1 MALSTEN
8 KAYELLV
15 ALFEDAKETL
25 KNQEE
30 GDKETKKQRRAKRGE
45 RTKAGNKFQTL
56 SRNIAEWE
64 KWKTTRGAFTLEAQ
78 IEKWEELFGEDPN
91 WDGETELIPF
101 FRSKITELK
110 ENDLV
115 KAQDRIASL
124 DEELAD
130 IEDRLSDPAIS
141 ARREDAA
148 RVEVGGASAEKIID
162 WLVGDADDDPD
173 LVFRDELQALSE
185 GQTDFESAGTFVY
198 DNRLSAAKNRELKK
212 AFEQGEVLAAQEG
225 TERLLSYEGRLQ
237 LKEAIDNSLAPYSG
251 PQLSAGEELSE
262 SEIIRETPI
271 GGGSPETRGMQGPP
285 NQIADTPNAMQAGLD
300 EELALQRVQ
309 RENRGRDRGFDESLQ
324 EFGAPV
330 DEPEIL
336 NPVEGDTRVNPDT
349 GLSEKYLS
357 GQWVAGSEGED
368 GEWIPGGTTERE
380 ILQGIGETF
389 DVAAQFGY
397 RFFFFEPGTQ
407 NPREDML
414 ITDPDL
420 LTEGG
425 FSGPVNVLE
434 YIKKQNLT
442 DPNEIRAAFS
452 TTKWFAETNELMQ
465 QFDLEWSA
473 AASPG
478 SLNDEITL
486 RRRELIADQENYIR
500 DQLALLGLEDKVT
513 DDQITDLA
521 ILAKRTG
528 MDNQAVRQ
536 TMTDVNSEFINFTS
550 FAGEMDT
557 GLLGV
562 YKSGVENMAGQYMI
576 GLSDASIDEWVTG
589 MFESEDPDLQL
600 ALYREEMQQLAKER
614 FPTIGGLIDQ
624 GMTPKQYFAPYKDKA
639 ELLLERPVDFMGGD
653 ANWFDKIAN
662 GTPDNETGSRVM
674 TYTEANKYVRGLP
687 EWQTTKNAND
697 EAREI
702 ADNIGRMFGFVA

>member
-1 MALSTEN
+1 MALSTKN
-8 KAYELLV
+8 QAYELLV
-15 ALFEDAKETL
+15 RLFEEAKQDLADKAAGTPEARKARTDA
-25 KNQEE
+25 
-30 GDKETKKQRRAKRGE
+30 RRRHSRRSNE
-45 RTKAGNKFQTL
+45 FSSL
-56 SRNIAEWE
+56 SQKISEWE
-64 KWKTTRGAFTLEAQ
+64 EWKKTPGAFAADAQ
-78 IEKWEELFGEDPN
+78 VEKWEEIFGTGSG
-91 WDGETELIPF
+91 WDGEDAEDPDADAGSF
-101 FRSKITELK
+101 FRSKIADAKEKQVGLQKEVTRLRSELDAA
-110 ENDLV
+110 E
-115 KAQDRIASL
+115 
-124 DEELAD
+124 DEFSNPD
-130 IEDRLSDPAIS
+130 V
-141 ARREDAA
+141 ARRRQEA
-148 RVEVGGASAEKIID
+148 ELISVGEPSAEEMID
-162 WLVGDADDDPD
+162 WLVGEREDDAE
-173 LVFRDELQALSE
+173 LVFRDELRALSE
-185 GQTDFESAGTFVY
+185 GQTEFEY
-198 DNRLSAAKNRELKK
+198 PDNPLGSRVETPIPQKDRE
-212 AFEQGEVLAAQEG
+212 GV
-225 TERLLSYEGRLQ
+225 LSYEGRLQ
-237 LKEAIDNSLAPYSG
+237 LKEVIDDRLLPYSG
-251 PQLSAGEELSE
+251 PAPGELATEPLSAGEELSE
-262 SEIIRETPI
+262 SEMIRETPI
-271 GGGSPETRGMQGPP
+271 TTRDMEMQ
-285 NQIADTPNAMQAGLD
+285 
-300 EELALQRVQ
+300 EEFESQLARQRIQ
-309 RENRGRDRGFDESLQ
+309 RENRGRDRGFDQRLQ

-330 DEPEIL
+330 TSGANETT
-336 NPVEGDTRVNPDT
+336 VFTEGQVRVNPTT
-349 GLSEKYLS
+349 GLTEKYTG
-357 GQWVAGSEGED
+357 GQWVTGSEGAD

-397 RFFFFEPGTQ
+397 RFFLFEPGTQ
-407 NPREDML
+407 NPRQDML
-414 ITDPDL
+414 ITDTEL
-420 LTEGG
+420 LAEGG
-425 FSGPVNVLE
+425 YSEPVNVLQ
-434 YIKKQNLT
+434 YIKDQGLS

-452 TTKWFAETNELMQ
+452 TTKWFADTNETMQ

-486 RRRELIADQENYIR
+486 RRRELIAAEENYIR

-536 TMTDVNSEFINFTS
+536 TMTDVNSEFLNFTS

-576 GLSDASIDEWVTG
+576 GLSDASLDEWVTG
-589 MFESEDPDLQL
+589 MFESEDPELQL

-674 TYTEANKYVRGLP
+674 TYTEANKFIRGLP

>member
-1 MALSTEN
+1 MVLSTEN
-8 KAYELLV
+8 QAYELLV
-15 ALFEDAKETL
+15 RLFEEAKQDLADKAAGTPEARKARTDA
-25 KNQEE
+25 
-30 GDKETKKQRRAKRGE
+30 RRRHSRRSNE
-45 RTKAGNKFQTL
+45 FSSL
-56 SRNIAEWE
+56 SQKISEWE
-64 KWKTTRGAFTLEAQ
+64 EWKKTPGAFAADAQ
-78 IEKWEELFGEDPN
+78 VEKWEEIFGTSSG
-91 WDGETELIPF
+91 WDGEDAEDPDADAGSF
-101 FRSKITELK
+101 FRSKIADAKEKQVGLQKEVTRLRSELDAA
-110 ENDLV
+110 E
-115 KAQDRIASL
+115 
-124 DEELAD
+124 DEFSNPD
-130 IEDRLSDPAIS
+130 V
-141 ARREDAA
+141 ARRRQEA
-148 RVEVGGASAEKIID
+148 ELISVGEPSAEEMID
-162 WLVGDADDDPD
+162 WLVGEREDDAE
-173 LVFRDELQALSE
+173 LVFRDELRALSE
-185 GQTDFESAGTFVY
+185 GQTEFEY
-198 DNRLSAAKNRELKK
+198 PDNPLGSRVETPIPQKDRE
-212 AFEQGEVLAAQEG
+212 GV
-225 TERLLSYEGRLQ
+225 LSYEGRLQ
-237 LKEAIDNSLAPYSG
+237 LKEVIDDRLLPYSG
-251 PQLSAGEELSE
+251 PAPGELDTEPLSAGEELSE
-262 SEIIRETPI
+262 SEMIRETPI
-271 GGGSPETRGMQGPP
+271 TTRDMEMQ
-285 NQIADTPNAMQAGLD
+285 T
-300 EELALQRVQ
+300 EFESELARQRIQ
-309 RENRGRDRGFDESLQ
+309 RENRGRDRGFDQRLQ

-330 DEPEIL
+330 TSGADETT
-336 NPVEGDTRVNPDT
+336 VFTEGQVRVNPTT
-349 GLSEKYLS
+349 GLTEKYTG
-357 GQWVAGSEGED
+357 GQWVTGSEGAD
-368 GEWIPGGTTERE
+368 GEWVPGGTTERE

-397 RFFFFEPGTQ
+397 RFFLFEPGTQ
-407 NPREDML
+407 NPRQDML
-414 ITDPDL
+414 ITDTEL
-420 LTEGG
+420 LAEGG
-425 FSGPVNVLE
+425 YSKPVNVLQ
-434 YIKKQNLT
+434 YIKDQGLS

-452 TTKWFAETNELMQ
+452 TTKWFADTNETMQ

-473 AASPG
+473 AGSPG

-536 TMTDVNSEFINFTS
+536 TMTDVNSEFLNFTS

-576 GLSDASIDEWVTG
+576 GLSDASLDEWVTG
-589 MFESEDPDLQL
+589 MFESEDPELQL

-674 TYTEANKYVRGLP
+674 TYTEANKFIRGLP

>member
-8 KAYELLV
+8 QAYKLLV
-15 ALFEDAKETL
+15 RLFEEAKQDLADKAAGTPEARKARTDA
-25 KNQEE
+25 
-30 GDKETKKQRRAKRGE
+30 RRRHSRRSNE
-45 RTKAGNKFQTL
+45 FSSL
-56 SRNIAEWE
+56 SQKISEWE
-64 KWKTTRGAFTLEAQ
+64 EWKKTPGAFAADAQ
-78 IEKWEELFGEDPN
+78 VEKWEEIFGTSSG
-91 WDGETELIPF
+91 WDGEDAEDPDADAGSF
-101 FRSKITELK
+101 FRSKIADAKEKRVGLQKEVTRLRSELDAA
-110 ENDLV
+110 E
-115 KAQDRIASL
+115 
-124 DEELAD
+124 DEVSNPD
-130 IEDRLSDPAIS
+130 V
-141 ARREDAA
+141 ARRRQEA
-148 RVEVGGASAEKIID
+148 ELISVGEPSAEEMID
-162 WLVGDADDDPD
+162 WLVGEREDDAE
-173 LVFRDELQALSE
+173 LVFRDELRALSE
-185 GQTDFESAGTFVY
+185 GQTEFEY
-198 DNRLSAAKNRELKK
+198 PDNPLGSRVETPIPQKDRE
-212 AFEQGEVLAAQEG
+212 GV
-225 TERLLSYEGRLQ
+225 LSYEGRLQ
-237 LKEAIDNSLAPYSG
+237 LKEVIDDRLLPYSG
-251 PQLSAGEELSE
+251 PAPGELDTEPLSAGEELSE
-262 SEIIRETPI
+262 SEMIRETPI
-271 GGGSPETRGMQGPP
+271 TTRDMEMQ
-285 NQIADTPNAMQAGLD
+285 T
-300 EELALQRVQ
+300 EFESELARQRIQ
-309 RENRGRDRGFDESLQ
+309 RENRGRDRGFDQRLQ

-330 DEPEIL
+330 TSGADETT
-336 NPVEGDTRVNPDT
+336 VFTEGQVRVNPTT
-349 GLSEKYLS
+349 GLTEKYTG
-357 GQWVAGSEGED
+357 GQWVTGSEGAD
-368 GEWIPGGTTERE
+368 GEWVPGGTTERE

-397 RFFFFEPGTQ
+397 RFFLFEPGTQ
-407 NPREDML
+407 NPRQDML
-414 ITDPDL
+414 ITDTEL
-420 LTEGG
+420 LAEGG
-425 FSGPVNVLE
+425 YSEPVNVLQ
-434 YIKKQNLT
+434 YIKDQGLS

-452 TTKWFAETNELMQ
+452 TTKWFADTNETMQ

-473 AASPG
+473 AGSPT

-536 TMTDVNSEFINFTS
+536 TMTDVNSEFLNFTS

-576 GLSDASIDEWVTG
+576 GLSDASLDEWVTG
-589 MFESEDPDLQL
+589 MFESEDPELQL

-674 TYTEANKYVRGLP
+674 TYTEANKFIRGLP

>member
-1 MALSTEN
+1 MALSTKN
-8 KAYELLV
+8 QAYELLV
-15 ALFEDAKETL
+15 RLFEEAKQDLADKAAGTPEARKARTDA
-25 KNQEE
+25 
-30 GDKETKKQRRAKRGE
+30 RRRHSRRSNE
-45 RTKAGNKFQTL
+45 FSSL
-56 SRNIAEWE
+56 SQKISEWE
-64 KWKTTRGAFTLEAQ
+64 EWKKTPGAFAADAQ
-78 IEKWEELFGEDPN
+78 VEKWEEIFGTGSG
-91 WDGETELIPF
+91 WDGEDAEDPDADAGSF
-101 FRSKITELK
+101 FRSKIADAKEKQVGLQKEVTRLRSELDAA
-110 ENDLV
+110 E
-115 KAQDRIASL
+115 
-124 DEELAD
+124 DEFSNPD
-130 IEDRLSDPAIS
+130 V
-141 ARREDAA
+141 ARRRQEA
-148 RVEVGGASAEKIID
+148 ELISVGEPSAEEMID
-162 WLVGDADDDPD
+162 WLVGEREDDAE
-173 LVFRDELQALSE
+173 LVFRDELRALSE
-185 GQTDFESAGTFVY
+185 GQTEFEY
-198 DNRLSAAKNRELKK
+198 PDNPLGSRVETPIPQKDRE
-212 AFEQGEVLAAQEG
+212 GV
-225 TERLLSYEGRLQ
+225 LSYEGRLQ
-237 LKEAIDNSLAPYSG
+237 LKEVIDDRLLPYSG
-251 PQLSAGEELSE
+251 PAPGELATEPLSAGEELSE
-262 SEIIRETPI
+262 SEMIRETPI
-271 GGGSPETRGMQGPP
+271 TTRDMEMQ
-285 NQIADTPNAMQAGLD
+285 
-300 EELALQRVQ
+300 EEFESQLARQRIQ
-309 RENRGRDRGFDESLQ
+309 RENRGRDRGFDQRLQ
-324 EFGAPV
+324 EFGPPV
-330 DEPEIL
+330 TSDADKTG
-336 NPVEGDTRVNPDT
+336 VFAEGDTRVNPNT
-349 GLSEKYLS
+349 GLTEKYIG
-357 GQWVAGSEGED
+357 GQWVAGSEGAD

-407 NPREDML
+407 NPRKDML

-420 LTEGG
+420 LAEGG
-425 FSGPVNVLE
+425 YGDTPVNVLQ
-434 YIKKQNLT
+434 YIKDQNLT

-452 TTKWFAETNELMQ
+452 TTQWFANTNETMQ

-473 AASPG
+473 AGSPT

-536 TMTDVNSEFINFTS
+536 TMTDVNSEFLNFTS

-576 GLSDASIDEWVTG
+576 GLSDASLDEWVTG
-589 MFESEDPDLQL
+589 MFESEDPELQL
-600 ALYREEMQQLAKER
+600 ALYSEEMQQLAKER

-674 TYTEANKYVRGLP
+674 TYTEANKFIRGLP

>member
-1 MALSTEN
+1 MALSTKN
-8 KAYELLV
+8 QAYELLV
-15 ALFEDAKETL
+15 RLFEEAKQDLADKAAGTPEARKARTDA
-25 KNQEE
+25 
-30 GDKETKKQRRAKRGE
+30 RRRHSRRSNE
-45 RTKAGNKFQTL
+45 FSSL
-56 SRNIAEWE
+56 SQKISEWE
-64 KWKTTRGAFTLEAQ
+64 EWKKTPGAFAADAQ
-78 IEKWEELFGEDPN
+78 VKKWEEIFGTGSG
-91 WDGETELIPF
+91 WDGEDAEDPDADAGSF
-101 FRSKITELK
+101 FRSKIADAKEKQVGLQKEVTRLRSELDAA
-110 ENDLV
+110 E
-115 KAQDRIASL
+115 
-124 DEELAD
+124 DEFSNPD
-130 IEDRLSDPAIS
+130 V
-141 ARREDAA
+141 ARRRQEA
-148 RVEVGGASAEKIID
+148 ELISVGEPSAEEMID
-162 WLVGDADDDPD
+162 WLVGEREDDAE
-173 LVFRDELQALSE
+173 LVFRDELRALSE
-185 GQTDFESAGTFVY
+185 GQTEFEYPANPLGSRVETPIPQK
-198 DNRLSAAKNRELKK
+198 DRE
-212 AFEQGEVLAAQEG
+212 GV
-225 TERLLSYEGRLQ
+225 LSYEGRRQ
-237 LKEAIDNSLAPYSG
+237 LKEVIDDRLLPYSG
-251 PQLSAGEELSE
+251 PAPGELDTEPLSAGEELSE
-262 SEIIRETPI
+262 SEMIRETPI
-271 GGGSPETRGMQGPP
+271 TTRDMEMQ
-285 NQIADTPNAMQAGLD
+285 
-300 EELALQRVQ
+300 EEFESQLARQRIQ
-309 RENRGRDRGFDESLQ
+309 RENRGRDRGFDQRLQ

-330 DEPEIL
+330 TSGANETT
-336 NPVEGDTRVNPDT
+336 VFTEGQVRVNPTT
-349 GLSEKYLS
+349 GLTEKYTG
-357 GQWVAGSEGED
+357 GQWVTGSEGAD

-414 ITDPDL
+414 ITDPEL
-420 LTEGG
+420 LAEGG
-425 FSGPVNVLE
+425 YSEPVNVLQ
-434 YIKKQNLT
+434 YIKDRNLS

-452 TTKWFAETNELMQ
+452 TTKWFADTNETMQ

-486 RRRELIADQENYIR
+486 RRRELIAAEENYIR

-536 TMTDVNSEFINFTS
+536 TMTDVNSEFLNFTS

-576 GLSDASIDEWVTG
+576 GLSDASLDEWVTG
-589 MFESEDPDLQL
+589 MFESEDPELQL

-674 TYTEANKYVRGLP
+674 TYTEANKFIRGLP

>member
-1 MALSTEN
+1 MALSTKN
-8 KAYELLV
+8 QAYELLV
-15 ALFEDAKETL
+15 RLFEEAKQDLADKAAGTPEARKARTDA
-25 KNQEE
+25 
-30 GDKETKKQRRAKRGE
+30 RRRHSRRSNE
-45 RTKAGNKFQTL
+45 FSSL
-56 SRNIAEWE
+56 SQKISEWE
-64 KWKTTRGAFTLEAQ
+64 EWKKTPGAFAADAQ
-78 IEKWEELFGEDPN
+78 VKKWEEIFGTGSG
-91 WDGETELIPF
+91 WDGEDAEDPDADAGSF
-101 FRSKITELK
+101 FRSKIADAKEKQVGLQKEVTRLRSELDAA
-110 ENDLV
+110 E
-115 KAQDRIASL
+115 
-124 DEELAD
+124 DEFSNPD
-130 IEDRLSDPAIS
+130 V
-141 ARREDAA
+141 ARRRQEA
-148 RVEVGGASAEKIID
+148 ELISVGEPSAEEMID
-162 WLVGDADDDPD
+162 WLVGEREDDAE
-173 LVFRDELQALSE
+173 LVFRDELRALSE
-185 GQTDFESAGTFVY
+185 GQTEFEFADVKL
-198 DNRLSAAKNRELKK
+198 DNRGVVQRP
-212 AFEQGEVLAAQEG
+212 QEG
-225 TERLLSYEGRLQ
+225 REGVLSYEGRRQ
-237 LKEAIDNSLAPYSG
+237 LKEVIDDRLLPYSG
-251 PQLSAGEELSE
+251 PAPGELDTEPLSAGEELSE
-262 SEIIRETPI
+262 SEMIRETPI
-271 GGGSPETRGMQGPP
+271 TTRDMEMQ
-285 NQIADTPNAMQAGLD
+285 
-300 EELALQRVQ
+300 EEFESQLARQRIQ
-309 RENRGRDRGFDESLQ
+309 RENRGRDRGFDQRLQ

-330 DEPEIL
+330 TSGADETT
-336 NPVEGDTRVNPDT
+336 VFTEGQVRVNPTT
-349 GLSEKYLS
+349 GLTEKYTG
-357 GQWVAGSEGED
+357 GQWVTGSEGAD
-368 GEWIPGGTTERE
+368 GEWIPGGTAERE

-414 ITDPDL
+414 ITDPEL
-420 LTEGG
+420 LAEGG
-425 FSGPVNVLE
+425 YSEPVNVLQ
-434 YIKKQNLT
+434 YIKDRNLS

-452 TTKWFAETNELMQ
+452 TTKWFADTNETMQ

-536 TMTDVNSEFINFTS
+536 TMTDVNSEFLNFTS

-576 GLSDASIDEWVTG
+576 GLSDASLDEWVTG
-589 MFESEDPDLQL
+589 MFESEDPELQL

-674 TYTEANKYVRGLP
+674 TYTEANKFIRGLP

>member
-1 MALSTEN
+1 MALSTKN
-8 KAYELLV
+8 QAYELLV
-15 ALFEDAKETL
+15 RLFEEAKQDLADKAAGTPEARKARTDA
-25 KNQEE
+25 
-30 GDKETKKQRRAKRGE
+30 RRRHSRKSNE
-45 RTKAGNKFQTL
+45 FNSL
-56 SRNIAEWE
+56 SRKTKEWEEWKKTPGAFAADAQVE
-64 KWKTTRGAFTLEAQ
+64 KWKE
-78 IEKWEELFGEDPN
+78 IFGTDSG
-91 WDGETELIPF
+91 WDGEDAEDPDADAGSF
-101 FRSKITELK
+101 FRSKIADAREKQVGLQEEVARLRDELDAA
-110 ENDLV
+110 E
-115 KAQDRIASL
+115 
-124 DEELAD
+124 DEVFNPD
-130 IEDRLSDPAIS
+130 V
-141 ARREDAA
+141 ARRRQEA
-148 RVEVGGASAEKIID
+148 ELISVGEPSAEEMID
-162 WLVGDADDDPD
+162 WLVGEREDDAE
-173 LVFRDELQALSE
+173 LVFRDELRALSE
-185 GQTDFESAGTFVY
+185 GQTEFEFADVPL
-198 DNRLSAAKNRELKK
+198 DNRGIVQRP
-212 AFEQGEVLAAQEG
+212 QEG
-225 TERLLSYEGRLQ
+225 REGVLSYEGRRQ
-237 LKEAIDNSLAPYSG
+237 LKEVIDDQLLPYSG
-251 PQLSAGEELSE
+251 PAPGELATEPLSAGEELSE
-262 SEIIRETPI
+262 SEMIRETPI
-271 GGGSPETRGMQGPP
+271 TTRDMEMQ
-285 NQIADTPNAMQAGLD
+285 
-300 EELALQRVQ
+300 EEFESQLARQRIQ
-309 RENRGRDRGFDESLQ
+309 RENRGRDRGFDQRLQ
-324 EFGAPV
+324 EFGPPV
-330 DEPEIL
+330 TSDADKTG
-336 NPVEGDTRVNPDT
+336 VFAEGDTRVNPNT
-349 GLSEKYLS
+349 GLTEKYIG
-357 GQWVAGSEGED
+357 GQWVTGSEGAD
-368 GEWIPGGTTERE
+368 GQWVPGGTTERE

-407 NPREDML
+407 NPRKDML

-420 LTEGG
+420 LAEGG
-425 FSGPVNVLE
+425 YGDTPVNVLQ
-434 YIKKQNLT
+434 YIKDQNLT

-452 TTKWFAETNELMQ
+452 TTQWFADTNETMQ

-473 AASPG
+473 AGSPT

-536 TMTDVNSEFINFTS
+536 TMTDVNSEFLNFTS

-576 GLSDASIDEWVTG
+576 GLSDASLDEWVTG
-589 MFESEDPDLQL
+589 MFESEDPELQL

-674 TYTEANKYVRGLP
+674 TYTEANKFIRGLP

>member
-8 KAYELLV
+8 QAYELLV
-15 ALFEDAKETL
+15 RLFEEAKQDLADKAAGTPEARKARTDA
-25 KNQEE
+25 
-30 GDKETKKQRRAKRGE
+30 RRRHSRRSNE
-45 RTKAGNKFQTL
+45 FSSL
-56 SRNIAEWE
+56 SQKISEWE
-64 KWKTTRGAFTLEAQ
+64 EWKKTPGAFAADAQ
-78 IEKWEELFGEDPN
+78 VEKWEEIFGTGSG
-91 WDGETELIPF
+91 WDGEDAEDPDADAGSF
-101 FRSKITELK
+101 FRSKIADAKEKQVGLQKEVTRLRSELDAA
-110 ENDLV
+110 E
-115 KAQDRIASL
+115 
-124 DEELAD
+124 DEFSNPD
-130 IEDRLSDPAIS
+130 V
-141 ARREDAA
+141 ARRRQEA
-148 RVEVGGASAEKIID
+148 ELISVGEPSAEEMID
-162 WLVGDADDDPD
+162 WLVGEREDDAE
-173 LVFRDELQALSE
+173 LVFRDELRALSE
-185 GQTDFESAGTFVY
+185 GQTEFEY
-198 DNRLSAAKNRELKK
+198 PDNPLGSRVETPIPQRDRE
-212 AFEQGEVLAAQEG
+212 GV
-225 TERLLSYEGRLQ
+225 LSYEGRLQ
-237 LKEAIDNSLAPYSG
+237 LKEVIDDRLLPYSG
-251 PQLSAGEELSE
+251 PAPGELTTEPLSAGEELSE
-262 SEIIRETPI
+262 SEMIRETPI
-271 GGGSPETRGMQGPP
+271 TTRDMEMQ
-285 NQIADTPNAMQAGLD
+285 
-300 EELALQRVQ
+300 EEFESQLARQRIQ
-309 RENRGRDRGFDESLQ
+309 RENRGRDRGFDQRLQ
-324 EFGAPV
+324 EFGPPV
-330 DEPEIL
+330 TSGADKTG
-336 NPVEGDTRVNPDT
+336 VFAEGDTRVNPNT
-349 GLSEKYLS
+349 GLTEKYIG
-357 GQWVAGSEGED
+357 GQWVAGSEGAD
-368 GEWIPGGTTERE
+368 GQWVPGGTAERE

-407 NPREDML
+407 NPRQDML

-420 LTEGG
+420 LAEGG
-425 FSGPVNVLE
+425 YGDTPVNVLQ
-434 YIKKQNLT
+434 YIKDQNLT

-452 TTKWFAETNELMQ
+452 TTQWFADTNETMQ

-473 AASPG
+473 AGSPT

-513 DDQITDLA
+513 DDQIADLA

-536 TMTDVNSEFINFTS
+536 TMTDVNSEFLNFTS

-576 GLSDASIDEWVTG
+576 GLSDASLDEWVTG
-589 MFESEDPDLQL
+589 MFESEDPELQL

-674 TYTEANKYVRGLP
+674 TYTEANKFIRGLP

>member
-1 MALSTEN
+1 MALSTKN
-8 KAYELLV
+8 QAYELLV
-15 ALFEDAKETL
+15 RLFEEAKQDLADKAAGTPEARKARTDA
-25 KNQEE
+25 
-30 GDKETKKQRRAKRGE
+30 RRRHSRRSNE
-45 RTKAGNKFQTL
+45 FSSL
-56 SRNIAEWE
+56 SQKISEWE
-64 KWKTTRGAFTLEAQ
+64 EWKKTPGAFAADAQ
-78 IEKWEELFGEDPN
+78 VKKWEEIFGTGSG
-91 WDGETELIPF
+91 WDGEDAEDPDADAGSF
-101 FRSKITELK
+101 FRSKIADAKEKQVGLQKEVTRLRSELDAA
-110 ENDLV
+110 E
-115 KAQDRIASL
+115 
-124 DEELAD
+124 DEFSNPD
-130 IEDRLSDPAIS
+130 V
-141 ARREDAA
+141 ARRRQEA
-148 RVEVGGASAEKIID
+148 ELISVGEPSAEEMID
-162 WLVGDADDDPD
+162 WLVGEREDDAE
-173 LVFRDELQALSE
+173 LVFRDELRALSE
-185 GQTDFESAGTFVY
+185 GQTEFEYPANPLGSRVETPIPQK
-198 DNRLSAAKNRELKK
+198 DRE
-212 AFEQGEVLAAQEG
+212 GV
-225 TERLLSYEGRLQ
+225 LSYEGRRQ
-237 LKEAIDNSLAPYSG
+237 LKEVIDDRLLPYSG
-251 PQLSAGEELSE
+251 PAPGELDTEPLSAGEELSE
-262 SEIIRETPI
+262 SEMIRETPI
-271 GGGSPETRGMQGPP
+271 TTRDMEMQ
-285 NQIADTPNAMQAGLD
+285 
-300 EELALQRVQ
+300 EEFESQLARQRIQ
-309 RENRGRDRGFDESLQ
+309 RENRGRDRGFDQRLQ

-330 DEPEIL
+330 TSGADETT
-336 NPVEGDTRVNPDT
+336 VFTEGQVRVNPTT
-349 GLSEKYLS
+349 GLTEKYTG
-357 GQWVAGSEGED
+357 GQWVTGSEGAD
-368 GEWIPGGTTERE
+368 GEWIPGGTAERE

-414 ITDPDL
+414 ITDPEL
-420 LTEGG
+420 LAEGG
-425 FSGPVNVLE
+425 YSEPVNVLQ
-434 YIKKQNLT
+434 YIKDRNLS

-452 TTKWFAETNELMQ
+452 TTKWFADTNETMQ

-486 RRRELIADQENYIR
+486 RRRELIAAEENYIR

-536 TMTDVNSEFINFTS
+536 TMTDVNSEFLNFTS

-576 GLSDASIDEWVTG
+576 GLSDASLDEWVTG
-589 MFESEDPDLQL
+589 MFESEDPELQL

-674 TYTEANKYVRGLP
+674 TYTEANKFIRGLP

>member
-1 MALSTEN
+1 
-8 KAYELLV
+8 
-15 ALFEDAKETL
+15 
-25 KNQEE
+25 
-30 GDKETKKQRRAKRGE
+30 
-45 RTKAGNKFQTL
+45 
-56 SRNIAEWE
+56 
-64 KWKTTRGAFTLEAQ
+64 
-78 IEKWEELFGEDPN
+78 
-91 WDGETELIPF
+91 
-101 FRSKITELK
+101 
-110 ENDLV
+110 
-115 KAQDRIASL
+115 
-124 DEELAD
+124 
-130 IEDRLSDPAIS
+130 
-141 ARREDAA
+141 
-148 RVEVGGASAEKIID
+148 
-162 WLVGDADDDPD
+162 
-173 LVFRDELQALSE
+173 
-185 GQTDFESAGTFVY
+185 
-198 DNRLSAAKNRELKK
+198 
-212 AFEQGEVLAAQEG
+212 
-225 TERLLSYEGRLQ
+225 
-237 LKEAIDNSLAPYSG
+237 
-251 PQLSAGEELSE
+251 
-262 SEIIRETPI
+262 
-271 GGGSPETRGMQGPP
+271 
-285 NQIADTPNAMQAGLD
+285 
-300 EELALQRVQ
+300 
-309 RENRGRDRGFDESLQ
+309 
-324 EFGAPV
+324 
-330 DEPEIL
+330 
-336 NPVEGDTRVNPDT
+336 
-349 GLSEKYLS
+349 
-357 GQWVAGSEGED
+357 
-368 GEWIPGGTTERE
+368 
-380 ILQGIGETF
+380 
-389 DVAAQFGY
+389 
-397 RFFFFEPGTQ
+397 
-407 NPREDML
+407 ML

-420 LTEGG
+420 LAEGG
-425 FSGPVNVLE
+425 YGDTPVNVLQ
-434 YIKKQNLT
+434 YIKDQNLT

-452 TTKWFAETNELMQ
+452 TTQWFANTNETMQ

-473 AASPG
+473 AGSPG

-536 TMTDVNSEFINFTS
+536 PTTDVNSEFLNFTS

-576 GLSDASIDEWVTG
+576 GLSDASLDEWVTG
-589 MFESEDPDLQL
+589 MFESEDPELQL

-674 TYTEANKYVRGLP
+674 TYTEANKFIRGLP

>member
-1 MALSTEN
+1 MSTEAEN
-8 KAYELLV
+8 RLRKAFDDAVESLVNELGKESGKGKDQREKARKAITKNEGIISAAEKRIPFLEN
-15 ALFEDAKETL
+15 ALEEW
-25 KNQEE
+25 QEFLDE
-30 GDKETKKQRRAKRGE
+30 PGTPTPREYHLAWRNIFGESSGFVKGTKSQQWWDE
-45 RTKAGNKFQTL
+45 NSKAG
-56 SRNIAEWE
+56 
-64 KWKTTRGAFTLEAQ
+64 GEA
-78 IEKWEELFGEDPN
+78 
-91 WDGETELIPF
+91 
-101 FRSKITELK
+101 
-110 ENDLV
+110 DLV
-115 KAQDRIASL
+115 KAGNHFRAKVAEMEEQISDVQPGKISKAETQIVNAESAIASIEETSNRERGPAREARQAAIDLGENPSETDIINWMLDRGFDTEL
-124 DEELAD
+124 DEIVE
-130 IEDRLSDPAIS
+130 IERFGAEGLN
-141 ARREDAA
+141 AR
-148 RVEVGGASAEKIID
+148 
-162 WLVGDADDDPD
+162 
-173 LVFRDELQALSE
+173 
-185 GQTDFESAGTFVY
+185 TESF
-198 DNRLSAAKNRELKK
+198 
-212 AFEQGEVLAAQEG
+212 
-225 TERLLSYEGRLQ
+225 EGRLGLAETIADVKKQ
-237 LKEAIDNSLAPYSG
+237 RDVVEPGELGGRDTIRPEADV
-251 PQLSAGEELSE
+251 LSDSE
-262 SEIIRETPI
+262 RVREGLDSVET
-271 GGGSPETRGMQGPP
+271 GDPETSNPF
-285 NQIADTPNAMQAGLD
+285 QAGLD

-324 EFGAPV
+324 EFGPPV
-330 DEPEIL
+330 DETETL
-336 NPVEGDTRVNPDT
+336 NPVEGDTRVNPNT
-349 GLSEKYLS
+349 GLTEKYI
-357 GQWVAGSEGED
+357 GGEWVAGSEGED

-414 ITDPDL
+414 ITDPKL
-420 LTEGG
+420 LAEGKYTE
-425 FSGPVNVLE
+425 PVNVLQ
-434 YIKKQNLT
+434 YIKDRNLS

-452 TTKWFAETNELMQ
+452 TTKWFADTNETMQ

-513 DDQITDLA
+513 EDQITDLA

-536 TMTDVNSEFINFTS
+536 TMTDVNSEFLNFTS

-589 MFESEDPDLQL
+589 MFESEDPELQL

>member
-1 MALSTEN
+1 MALSTKN
-8 KAYELLV
+8 QAYELLV
-15 ALFEDAKETL
+15 RLFEEAKQDLADKAAGTPEARKARTDA
-25 KNQEE
+25 
-30 GDKETKKQRRAKRGE
+30 RRRHSRRSNE
-45 RTKAGNKFQTL
+45 FSSL
-56 SRNIAEWE
+56 SQKISEWE
-64 KWKTTRGAFTLEAQ
+64 EWKKTPGAFAADAQ
-78 IEKWEELFGEDPN
+78 VEKWEEIFGTGSG
-91 WDGETELIPF
+91 WDGEDAEDPDADAGSF
-101 FRSKITELK
+101 FRSKIADAKEKQVGLQKEVTRLRSELDAA
-110 ENDLV
+110 E
-115 KAQDRIASL
+115 
-124 DEELAD
+124 DEFSNPD
-130 IEDRLSDPAIS
+130 V
-141 ARREDAA
+141 ARRRQEA
-148 RVEVGGASAEKIID
+148 ELISVGEPSAEEMID
-162 WLVGDADDDPD
+162 WLVGEREDDAE
-173 LVFRDELQALSE
+173 LVFRDELRALSE
-185 GQTDFESAGTFVY
+185 GQTEFEY
-198 DNRLSAAKNRELKK
+198 PDNPLGSRVETPIPQKDRE
-212 AFEQGEVLAAQEG
+212 GV
-225 TERLLSYEGRLQ
+225 LSYEGRRQ
-237 LKEAIDNSLAPYSG
+237 LKEVIDDRLLPYSG
-251 PQLSAGEELSE
+251 PAPGELDTEPLSAGEELSE
-262 SEIIRETPI
+262 SEMIRETPI
-271 GGGSPETRGMQGPP
+271 TTRDMEMQ
-285 NQIADTPNAMQAGLD
+285 
-300 EELALQRVQ
+300 EEFESQLARQRIQ
-309 RENRGRDRGFDESLQ
+309 RENRGRDRGFDQRLQ

-330 DEPEIL
+330 TSGADETT
-336 NPVEGDTRVNPDT
+336 VFTEGQVRVNPTT
-349 GLSEKYLS
+349 GLTEKYTG
-357 GQWVAGSEGED
+357 GQWVTGSEGAD
-368 GEWIPGGTTERE
+368 GEWIPGGTAERE

-414 ITDPDL
+414 ITDPEL
-420 LTEGG
+420 LAEGG
-425 FSGPVNVLE
+425 YSEPVNVLQ
-434 YIKKQNLT
+434 YIKDRNLS

-452 TTKWFAETNELMQ
+452 TTKWFADTNETMQ

-486 RRRELIADQENYIR
+486 RRRELIAAEENYIR

-536 TMTDVNSEFINFTS
+536 TMTDVNSEFLNFTS

-576 GLSDASIDEWVTG
+576 GLSDASLDEWVTG
-589 MFESEDPDLQL
+589 MFESEDPELQL

-674 TYTEANKYVRGLP
+674 TYTEANKFIRGLP

>member
-1 MALSTEN
+1 MVLSTEN
-8 KAYELLV
+8 QAYELLV
-15 ALFEDAKETL
+15 KLFEKAKQDLADRAAGTPEARKARTDA
-25 KNQEE
+25 
-30 GDKETKKQRRAKRGE
+30 RRRHSRKSNE
-45 RTKAGNKFQTL
+45 FNSL
-56 SRNIAEWE
+56 SRKTKEWEEWKKTPGAFAADAQVE
-64 KWKTTRGAFTLEAQ
+64 KWKE
-78 IEKWEELFGEDPN
+78 IFGTDSG
-91 WDGETELIPF
+91 WDGEDAEDPDADAGSF
-101 FRSKITELK
+101 FRSKIADAREKQVGLQEEVARLRDELDAA
-110 ENDLV
+110 E
-115 KAQDRIASL
+115 
-124 DEELAD
+124 DEFSNPD
-130 IEDRLSDPAIS
+130 V
-141 ARREDAA
+141 ARRRQEA
-148 RVEVGGASAEKIID
+148 ELISVGEPSAEEMID
-162 WLVGDADDDPD
+162 WLVGEREDDAE
-173 LVFRDELQALSE
+173 LVFRDELRALSE
-185 GQTDFESAGTFVY
+185 GQTEFEFADVKL
-198 DNRLSAAKNRELKK
+198 DNRGIVQRP
-212 AFEQGEVLAAQEG
+212 QEG
-225 TERLLSYEGRLQ
+225 REGVLSYEGRRQ
-237 LKEAIDNSLAPYSG
+237 LKEVIDDRLLPYSG
-251 PQLSAGEELSE
+251 PASGELDTEPLSAGEELSE
-262 SEIIRETPI
+262 SEMIREAPI
-271 GGGSPETRGMQGPP
+271 PTRSG
-285 NQIADTPNAMQAGLD
+285 DMQA
-300 EELALQRVQ
+300 EFESELARQRVQ

-330 DEPEIL
+330 DETG
-336 NPVEGDTRVNPDT
+336 VFTEGDTRVNPNT
-349 GLSEKYLS
+349 GLTEKYI
-357 GQWVAGSEGED
+357 GGEWVAGSEGED

-397 RFFFFEPGTQ
+397 RFFFFEPGTR
-407 NPREDML
+407 NPRQDML
-414 ITDPDL
+414 ITDPKL
-420 LTEGG
+420 LAEGG
-425 FSGPVNVLE
+425 YGDTPVNVLQ
-434 YIKKQNLT
+434 YIKDQNLT

-452 TTKWFAETNELMQ
+452 TTKWFADTNETMQ

-473 AASPG
+473 AGSPT

-513 DDQITDLA
+513 DKQITDLA

-536 TMTDVNSEFINFTS
+536 TMTDVNSEFLNFTS

-576 GLSDASIDEWVTG
+576 GLSDASLDEWVTG
-589 MFESEDPDLQL
+589 MFESEDPELQL

-674 TYTEANKYVRGLP
+674 TYTEANKFIRGLP

>member
-8 KAYELLV
+8 QAYELLV
-15 ALFEDAKETL
+15 RLFEEAKQDLADKAAGTPEARKARTDA
-25 KNQEE
+25 
-30 GDKETKKQRRAKRGE
+30 RRRHSRRSNE
-45 RTKAGNKFQTL
+45 FSSL
-56 SRNIAEWE
+56 SQKISEWE
-64 KWKTTRGAFTLEAQ
+64 EWKKTPGAFAADAQ
-78 IEKWEELFGEDPN
+78 VEKWEEIFGTGSG
-91 WDGETELIPF
+91 WDGEDAEDPDADAGSF
-101 FRSKITELK
+101 FRSKIADAKEKQVGLQKEVTRLRSELDAA
-110 ENDLV
+110 E
-115 KAQDRIASL
+115 
-124 DEELAD
+124 DEFSNPD
-130 IEDRLSDPAIS
+130 V
-141 ARREDAA
+141 ARRRQEA
-148 RVEVGGASAEKIID
+148 ELISVGEPSAEEMID
-162 WLVGDADDDPD
+162 WLVGEREDDAE
-173 LVFRDELQALSE
+173 LVFRDELRALSE
-185 GQTDFESAGTFVY
+185 GQTEFEY
-198 DNRLSAAKNRELKK
+198 PDNPLGSRVETPIPQKDRE
-212 AFEQGEVLAAQEG
+212 GV
-225 TERLLSYEGRLQ
+225 LSYEGRLQ
-237 LKEAIDNSLAPYSG
+237 LKEVIDDRLLPYSG
-251 PQLSAGEELSE
+251 PAPRELATEPLSAGEELSE
-262 SEIIRETPI
+262 SEMIRETPI
-271 GGGSPETRGMQGPP
+271 TTRDMEMQ
-285 NQIADTPNAMQAGLD
+285 
-300 EELALQRVQ
+300 EEFESQLARQRIQ
-309 RENRGRDRGFDESLQ
+309 RENRGRDRGFDQRLQ

-330 DEPEIL
+330 TSGADETT
-336 NPVEGDTRVNPDT
+336 VFTEGQVRVNPTT
-349 GLSEKYLS
+349 GLTEKYTG
-357 GQWVAGSEGED
+357 GQWVTGSEGAD

-397 RFFFFEPGTQ
+397 RFFLFEPGTQ
-407 NPREDML
+407 NPRQDML
-414 ITDPDL
+414 ITDTEL
-420 LTEGG
+420 LAEGG
-425 FSGPVNVLE
+425 YSEPVNVLQ
-434 YIKKQNLT
+434 YIKDQGLS

-452 TTKWFAETNELMQ
+452 TTKWFADTNETMQ

-473 AASPG
+473 AGSPT

-536 TMTDVNSEFINFTS
+536 TMTDVNSEFLNFTS

-576 GLSDASIDEWVTG
+576 GLSDASLDEWVTG
-589 MFESEDPDLQL
+589 MFESEDPELQL

-674 TYTEANKYVRGLP
+674 TYTEANKFIRGLP

>member
-1 MALSTEN
+1 MALSTKN
-8 KAYELLV
+8 QAYELLV
-15 ALFEDAKETL
+15 RLFEEAKQDLADKAAGTPEARKARTDA
-25 KNQEE
+25 
-30 GDKETKKQRRAKRGE
+30 RRRHSRRSNE
-45 RTKAGNKFQTL
+45 FSSL
-56 SRNIAEWE
+56 SQKISEWE
-64 KWKTTRGAFTLEAQ
+64 EWKKTPGAFAADAQ
-78 IEKWEELFGEDPN
+78 VKKWEEIFGTGSG
-91 WDGETELIPF
+91 WDGEDAEDPDADAGSF
-101 FRSKITELK
+101 FRSKIADAKEKQVGLQKEVTRLRSELDAA
-110 ENDLV
+110 E
-115 KAQDRIASL
+115 
-124 DEELAD
+124 DEFSNPD
-130 IEDRLSDPAIS
+130 V
-141 ARREDAA
+141 ARRRQEA
-148 RVEVGGASAEKIID
+148 ELISVGEPSAEEMID
-162 WLVGDADDDPD
+162 WLVGEREDDAE
-173 LVFRDELQALSE
+173 LVFRDELRALSE
-185 GQTDFESAGTFVY
+185 GQTEFEYPANPLGSRVETPIPQK
-198 DNRLSAAKNRELKK
+198 DRE
-212 AFEQGEVLAAQEG
+212 GV
-225 TERLLSYEGRLQ
+225 LSYEGRRQ
-237 LKEAIDNSLAPYSG
+237 LKEVIDDRLLPYSG
-251 PQLSAGEELSE
+251 PAPGELDTEPLSAGEELSE
-262 SEIIRETPI
+262 SEMIRETPI
-271 GGGSPETRGMQGPP
+271 TTRDMEMQ
-285 NQIADTPNAMQAGLD
+285 
-300 EELALQRVQ
+300 EEFESQLARQRIQ
-309 RENRGRDRGFDESLQ
+309 RENRGRDRGFDQRLQ

-330 DEPEIL
+330 TSGANETT
-336 NPVEGDTRVNPDT
+336 VFTEGQVRVNPTT
-349 GLSEKYLS
+349 GLTEKYTG
-357 GQWVAGSEGED
+357 GQWVTGSEGAD
-368 GEWIPGGTTERE
+368 GEWIPGGTAERE

-414 ITDPDL
+414 ITDPEL
-420 LTEGG
+420 LAEGG
-425 FSGPVNVLE
+425 YSEPVNVLQ
-434 YIKKQNLT
+434 YIKDRNLS

-452 TTKWFAETNELMQ
+452 TTKWFADTNETMQ

-486 RRRELIADQENYIR
+486 RRRELIAAEENYIR

-536 TMTDVNSEFINFTS
+536 TMTDVNSEFLNFTS

-576 GLSDASIDEWVTG
+576 GLSDASLDEWVTG
-589 MFESEDPDLQL
+589 MFESEDPELQL

-674 TYTEANKYVRGLP
+674 TYTEANKFIRGLP

>member
-1 MALSTEN
+1 MALSTKN
-8 KAYELLV
+8 QAYELLV
-15 ALFEDAKETL
+15 RLFEEAKQDLADKAAGTPEARKARTDA
-25 KNQEE
+25 
-30 GDKETKKQRRAKRGE
+30 RRRHSRRSNE
-45 RTKAGNKFQTL
+45 FSSL
-56 SRNIAEWE
+56 SQKISEWE
-64 KWKTTRGAFTLEAQ
+64 EWKKTPGAFAADAQ
-78 IEKWEELFGEDPN
+78 VKKWEEIFGTGSG
-91 WDGETELIPF
+91 WDGEDAEDPDADAGSF
-101 FRSKITELK
+101 FRSKIADAKEKQVGLQKEVTRLRSELDAA
-110 ENDLV
+110 E
-115 KAQDRIASL
+115 
-124 DEELAD
+124 DEFSNPD
-130 IEDRLSDPAIS
+130 V
-141 ARREDAA
+141 ARRRQEA
-148 RVEVGGASAEKIID
+148 ELISVGEPSAEEMID
-162 WLVGDADDDPD
+162 WLVGEREDDAE
-173 LVFRDELQALSE
+173 LVFRDELRALSE
-185 GQTDFESAGTFVY
+185 GQTEFEFADVKL
-198 DNRLSAAKNRELKK
+198 DNRGVVQRP
-212 AFEQGEVLAAQEG
+212 QEG
-225 TERLLSYEGRLQ
+225 REGVLSYEGRRQ
-237 LKEAIDNSLAPYSG
+237 LKEVIDDRLLPYSG
-251 PQLSAGEELSE
+251 PAPGELDTEPLSAGEELSE
-262 SEIIRETPI
+262 SEMIRETPI
-271 GGGSPETRGMQGPP
+271 TTRDMEMQ
-285 NQIADTPNAMQAGLD
+285 
-300 EELALQRVQ
+300 EEFESQLARQRIQ
-309 RENRGRDRGFDESLQ
+309 RENRGRDRGFDQRLQ

-330 DEPEIL
+330 TSGADETT
-336 NPVEGDTRVNPDT
+336 VFTEGQVRVNPTT
-349 GLSEKYLS
+349 GLTEKYTG
-357 GQWVAGSEGED
+357 GQWVTGSEGAD

-414 ITDPDL
+414 ITDPEL
-420 LTEGG
+420 LAEGG
-425 FSGPVNVLE
+425 YSEPVNVLQ
-434 YIKKQNLT
+434 YIKDRNLS

-452 TTKWFAETNELMQ
+452 TTKWFADTNETMQ

-486 RRRELIADQENYIR
+486 RRRELIAAEENYIR

-536 TMTDVNSEFINFTS
+536 TMTDVNSEFLNFTS

-576 GLSDASIDEWVTG
+576 GLSDASLDEWVTG
-589 MFESEDPDLQL
+589 MFESEDPELQL

-674 TYTEANKYVRGLP
+674 TYTEANKFIRGLP

>member
-1 MALSTEN
+1 MALSTKN
-8 KAYELLV
+8 QAYELLV
-15 ALFEDAKETL
+15 RLFEEAKQDLADKAAGTPEARKARTDA
-25 KNQEE
+25 
-30 GDKETKKQRRAKRGE
+30 RRRHSRRSNE
-45 RTKAGNKFQTL
+45 FSSL
-56 SRNIAEWE
+56 SQKISEWE
-64 KWKTTRGAFTLEAQ
+64 EWKKTPGAFAADAQ
-78 IEKWEELFGEDPN
+78 VEKWEEIFGTGSG
-91 WDGETELIPF
+91 WDGEDAEDPDADAGSF
-101 FRSKITELK
+101 FRSKIADAKEKQVGLQKEVTRLRSELDAA
-110 ENDLV
+110 E
-115 KAQDRIASL
+115 
-124 DEELAD
+124 DEFSNPD
-130 IEDRLSDPAIS
+130 V
-141 ARREDAA
+141 ARRRQEA
-148 RVEVGGASAEKIID
+148 ELISVGEPSAEEMID
-162 WLVGDADDDPD
+162 WLVGEREDDAE
-173 LVFRDELQALSE
+173 LVFRDELRALSE
-185 GQTDFESAGTFVY
+185 GQTEFEY
-198 DNRLSAAKNRELKK
+198 PDNPLGSRVETPIPQKDRE
-212 AFEQGEVLAAQEG
+212 GV
-225 TERLLSYEGRLQ
+225 LSYEGRLQ
-237 LKEAIDNSLAPYSG
+237 LKEVIDDRLLPYSG
-251 PQLSAGEELSE
+251 PAPGELATEPLSAGEELSE
-262 SEIIRETPI
+262 SEMIRETPI
-271 GGGSPETRGMQGPP
+271 TTRDMEMQ
-285 NQIADTPNAMQAGLD
+285 
-300 EELALQRVQ
+300 EEFESQLARQRIQ
-309 RENRGRDRGFDESLQ
+309 RENRGRDRGFDQRLQ
-324 EFGAPV
+324 EFGPPV
-330 DEPEIL
+330 TSDADKTG
-336 NPVEGDTRVNPDT
+336 VFAEGDTRVNPNT
-349 GLSEKYLS
+349 GLTEKYIG
-357 GQWVAGSEGED
+357 GQWVAGSEGAD

-407 NPREDML
+407 NPRKDML

-420 LTEGG
+420 LAEGG
-425 FSGPVNVLE
+425 YGDTPVNVLQ
-434 YIKKQNLT
+434 YIKDQNLT

-452 TTKWFAETNELMQ
+452 TTQWFANTNETMQ

-473 AASPG
+473 AGSPT

-536 TMTDVNSEFINFTS
+536 TMTDVNSEFLNFTS

-576 GLSDASIDEWVTG
+576 GLSDASLDEWVTG
-589 MFESEDPDLQL
+589 MFESEDPELQL

-674 TYTEANKYVRGLP
+674 TYTEANKFIRGLP

>member
-8 KAYELLV
+8 QAYELLV
-15 ALFEDAKETL
+15 KLFEEAKQDLADRAGGTPEARKARTDA
-25 KNQEE
+25 
-30 GDKETKKQRRAKRGE
+30 RRRHSRKSNE
-45 RTKAGNKFQTL
+45 FSSFSNKIT
-56 SRNIAEWE
+56 EWE
-64 KWKTTRGAFTLEAQ
+64 EWKKTPGAFAADAQ
-78 IEKWEELFGEDPN
+78 VDKWEEIFGTSSG
-91 WDGETELIPF
+91 WDGEDAEDPDADAGSF
-101 FRSKITELK
+101 FRSKIADAKEKRVGLQEEVVRLRSEL
-110 ENDLV
+110 
-115 KAQDRIASL
+115 
-124 DEELAD
+124 
-130 IEDRLSDPAIS
+130 
-141 ARREDAA
+141 DAA
-148 RVEVGGASAEKIID
+148 EDEFSNPDVALRRQEAERVEVGGASAEKIID

-185 GQTDFESAGTFVY
+185 GQTDFEFVDVKW
-198 DNRLSAAKNRELKK
+198 DNRGILEKP
-212 AFEQGEVLAAQEG
+212 QEG
-225 TERLLSYEGRLQ
+225 REGVLSYQGRRQ
-237 LKEAIDNSLAPYSG
+237 LKEVIDDKLAPYSE

-271 GGGSPETRGMQGPP
+271 GARSPEPRGTQGPP
-285 NQIADTPNAMQAGLD
+285 TTEITDTRDPMQTDL
-300 EELALQRVQ
+300 ESELARQRIQ
-309 RENRGRDRGFDESLQ
+309 RENRGRDRGFDQRLQ
-324 EFGAPV
+324 EFGPPV
-330 DEPEIL
+330 TSGAGETT
-336 NPVEGDTRVNPDT
+336 VFTEGQVRVNPTT
-349 GLSEKYLS
+349 GLTEKYTG
-357 GQWVAGSEGED
+357 GQWVTGSEGAD
-368 GEWIPGGTTERE
+368 GQWVPGGTAERE

-397 RFFFFEPGTQ
+397 RFFLFEPGTQ
-407 NPREDML
+407 NPRQDML
-414 ITDPDL
+414 ITDTEL
-420 LTEGG
+420 LAEGG
-425 FSGPVNVLE
+425 YSEPVNVLQ
-434 YIKKQNLT
+434 YIKDQNLS

-452 TTKWFAETNELMQ
+452 TTKWFADTNETMQ

-473 AASPG
+473 AGSPG

-536 TMTDVNSEFINFTS
+536 TMTDVNSEFLNFTS

-576 GLSDASIDEWVTG
+576 GLSDASLDEWVTG
-589 MFESEDPDLQL
+589 MFESEDPELQL

-674 TYTEANKYVRGLP
+674 TYTEANKFIRGLP

>member
-1 MALSTEN
+1 MVLSTEN
-8 KAYELLV
+8 QAYELLV
-15 ALFEDAKETL
+15 KLFEEAKETL
-25 KNQEE
+25 KNIEE
-30 GDKETKKQRRAKRGE
+30 GDKEAKKQRTSKRSA

-64 KWKTTRGAFTLEAQ
+64 KWKTTRGAFTPQAQ

-115 KAQDRIASL
+115 KAKDRIASL

-141 ARREDAA
+141 ARLEDAA

-162 WLVGDADDDPD
+162 WLVGDAGDDSD
-173 LVFRDELQALSE
+173 LVFRNELRALSE
-185 GQTDFESAGTFVY
+185 GQTDFEFRGQSFENIIKADQGLLPKGAGV
-198 DNRLSAAKNRELKK
+198 
-212 AFEQGEVLAAQEG
+212 AFEEEVPQEG
-225 TERLLSYEGRLQ
+225 REGVLSYEGRLP
-237 LKEAIDNSLAPYSG
+237 LKEVIDDRLLPYSG
-251 PQLSAGEELSE
+251 PAPGKLDTEPLSAGEELSE
-262 SEIIRETPI
+262 SEMIREAPI
-271 GGGSPETRGMQGPP
+271 TTRDM
-285 NQIADTPNAMQAGLD
+285 DMQA
-300 EELALQRVQ
+300 EFESELARQRVQ

-330 DEPEIL
+330 DETG
-336 NPVEGDTRVNPDT
+336 VFTEGDTRVNPDT
-349 GLSEKYLS
+349 GLSEKYI
-357 GQWVAGSEGED
+357 GGEWVAGSEGED
-368 GEWIPGGTTERE
+368 GEWVPGGTTERE

-407 NPREDML
+407 NPRQDML
-414 ITDPDL
+414 ITDPEL
-420 LTEGG
+420 LAEGE

-452 TTKWFAETNELMQ
+452 TTKWFAETNEIMQ

-473 AASPG
+473 AASPE

-513 DDQITDLA
+513 DDQISDLA

-536 TMTDVNSEFINFTS
+536 TMTDVNSEFLNFTS

-576 GLSDASIDEWVTG
+576 GLSDASLDEWVTG
-589 MFESEDPDLQL
+589 MFESEDPELQL

-674 TYTEANKYVRGLP
+674 TYTEANKFIRGLP

>member
-1 MALSTEN
+1 MALSTKN
-8 KAYELLV
+8 QAYELLV
-15 ALFEDAKETL
+15 RLFEEAKQDLADKAAGTPEARKARTDA
-25 KNQEE
+25 
-30 GDKETKKQRRAKRGE
+30 RRRHSRRSNE
-45 RTKAGNKFQTL
+45 FSSL
-56 SRNIAEWE
+56 SQKISEWE
-64 KWKTTRGAFTLEAQ
+64 EWKKTPGAFAADAQ
-78 IEKWEELFGEDPN
+78 VEKWEEIFGTSSG
-91 WDGETELIPF
+91 WDGEDAEDPDADAGSF
-101 FRSKITELK
+101 FRSKIADAKEKQVGLQKEVTRLRSELDAA
-110 ENDLV
+110 E
-115 KAQDRIASL
+115 
-124 DEELAD
+124 DEFSNPD
-130 IEDRLSDPAIS
+130 V
-141 ARREDAA
+141 ARRRQEA
-148 RVEVGGASAEKIID
+148 ELISVGEPSAEEMID
-162 WLVGDADDDPD
+162 WLVGEREDDAE
-173 LVFRDELQALSE
+173 LVFRDELRALSE
-185 GQTDFESAGTFVY
+185 GQTEFEY
-198 DNRLSAAKNRELKK
+198 PDNPLGSRVETPIPQKDRE
-212 AFEQGEVLAAQEG
+212 GV
-225 TERLLSYEGRLQ
+225 LSYEGRLQ
-237 LKEAIDNSLAPYSG
+237 LKEVIDDRLLPYSG
-251 PQLSAGEELSE
+251 PAPGELATEPLSAGEELSE
-262 SEIIRETPI
+262 SEMIRETPI
-271 GGGSPETRGMQGPP
+271 TTRDMEMQ
-285 NQIADTPNAMQAGLD
+285 
-300 EELALQRVQ
+300 EEFESQLARQRIQ
-309 RENRGRDRGFDESLQ
+309 RENRGRDRGFDQRLQ
-324 EFGAPV
+324 EFGPPV
-330 DEPEIL
+330 TSDADKTG
-336 NPVEGDTRVNPDT
+336 VFAEGDTRVSPNT
-349 GLSEKYLS
+349 GLTEKYIG
-357 GQWVAGSEGED
+357 GQWVAGSEGAD

-407 NPREDML
+407 NPRKDML

-420 LTEGG
+420 LAEGG
-425 FSGPVNVLE
+425 YGDTPVNVLQ
-434 YIKKQNLT
+434 YIKDQNLT

-452 TTKWFAETNELMQ
+452 TTQWFANTNETMQ

-473 AASPG
+473 AGSPT

-536 TMTDVNSEFINFTS
+536 TMTDVNSEFLNFTS

-576 GLSDASIDEWVTG
+576 GLSDASLDEWVTG
-589 MFESEDPDLQL
+589 MFESEDPELQL

-674 TYTEANKYVRGLP
+674 TYTEANKFIRGLP

>member
-8 KAYELLV
+8 QAYELLV
-15 ALFEDAKETL
+15 RLFEEAKQDLADKAAGTPEARKARTDA
-25 KNQEE
+25 
-30 GDKETKKQRRAKRGE
+30 RRRHSRRSNE
-45 RTKAGNKFQTL
+45 FSSL
-56 SRNIAEWE
+56 SQKISEWE
-64 KWKTTRGAFTLEAQ
+64 EWKKTPGAFAADAQ
-78 IEKWEELFGEDPN
+78 VEKWEEIFGTSSG
-91 WDGETELIPF
+91 WDGEDAEDPDADAGSF
-101 FRSKITELK
+101 FRSKIADAKEKQVGLQKEVTRLRSELDAA
-110 ENDLV
+110 E
-115 KAQDRIASL
+115 
-124 DEELAD
+124 DEFSNPD
-130 IEDRLSDPAIS
+130 V
-141 ARREDAA
+141 ARRRQEA
-148 RVEVGGASAEKIID
+148 ELISVGEPSAEEMID
-162 WLVGDADDDPD
+162 WLVGEREDDAE
-173 LVFRDELQALSE
+173 LVFRDELRALSE
-185 GQTDFESAGTFVY
+185 GQTEFEFADVKL
-198 DNRLSAAKNRELKK
+198 DNRGVVQRP
-212 AFEQGEVLAAQEG
+212 QEG
-225 TERLLSYEGRLQ
+225 REGVLSYEGRRQ
-237 LKEAIDNSLAPYSG
+237 LKEVIDDRLLPYSG
-251 PQLSAGEELSE
+251 PAPGELDTEPLSAGEELSE
-262 SEIIRETPI
+262 SEMIRETPI
-271 GGGSPETRGMQGPP
+271 TTRDMEMQ
-285 NQIADTPNAMQAGLD
+285 
-300 EELALQRVQ
+300 EEFESQLARQRIQ
-309 RENRGRDRGFDESLQ
+309 RENRGRDRGFDQRLQ

-330 DEPEIL
+330 TSGADETT
-336 NPVEGDTRVNPDT
+336 VFTEGQVRVNPTT
-349 GLSEKYLS
+349 GLTEKYTG
-357 GQWVAGSEGED
+357 GQWVTGSEGAD
-368 GEWIPGGTTERE
+368 GEWIPGGTAERE

-414 ITDPDL
+414 ITDPEL
-420 LTEGG
+420 LAEGG
-425 FSGPVNVLE
+425 YSEPVNVLQ
-434 YIKKQNLT
+434 YIKDRNLS

-452 TTKWFAETNELMQ
+452 TTKWFADTNETMQ

-486 RRRELIADQENYIR
+486 RRRELIAAEENYIR

-536 TMTDVNSEFINFTS
+536 TMTDVNSEFLNFTS

-576 GLSDASIDEWVTG
+576 GLSDASLDEWVTG
-589 MFESEDPDLQL
+589 MFESEDPELQL

-674 TYTEANKYVRGLP
+674 TYTEANKFIRGLP

>member
-1 MALSTEN
+1 MVLSTEN
-8 KAYELLV
+8 QAYELLV
-15 ALFEDAKETL
+15 RLFEEAKQDLADKAAGTPEARKARTDA
-25 KNQEE
+25 
-30 GDKETKKQRRAKRGE
+30 RRRHSRRSNE
-45 RTKAGNKFQTL
+45 FSSL
-56 SRNIAEWE
+56 SQKISEWE
-64 KWKTTRGAFTLEAQ
+64 EWKKTPGAFAADAQ
-78 IEKWEELFGEDPN
+78 VEKWEEIFGTSSG
-91 WDGETELIPF
+91 WDGEDAEDPDADAGSF
-101 FRSKITELK
+101 FRSKIADAKEKQVGLQKEVTRLRSELDAA
-110 ENDLV
+110 E
-115 KAQDRIASL
+115 
-124 DEELAD
+124 DEFSNPD
-130 IEDRLSDPAIS
+130 V
-141 ARREDAA
+141 ARRRQEA
-148 RVEVGGASAEKIID
+148 ELISVGEPSAEEMID
-162 WLVGDADDDPD
+162 WLVGEREDDAE
-173 LVFRDELQALSE
+173 LVFRDELRALSE
-185 GQTDFESAGTFVY
+185 GQTEFEY
-198 DNRLSAAKNRELKK
+198 PDNPLGSRVETPIPQKDRE
-212 AFEQGEVLAAQEG
+212 GV
-225 TERLLSYEGRLQ
+225 LSYEGRLQ
-237 LKEAIDNSLAPYSG
+237 LKEVIDDRLLPYSG
-251 PQLSAGEELSE
+251 PAPGELDTEPLSAGEELSE
-262 SEIIRETPI
+262 SEMIRETPI
-271 GGGSPETRGMQGPP
+271 TTRDMEMQ
-285 NQIADTPNAMQAGLD
+285 T
-300 EELALQRVQ
+300 EFESELARQRIQ
-309 RENRGRDRGFDESLQ
+309 RENRGRDRGFDQRLQ

-330 DEPEIL
+330 TSGADETT
-336 NPVEGDTRVNPDT
+336 VFTEGQVRVNPTT
-349 GLSEKYLS
+349 GLTEKYTG
-357 GQWVAGSEGED
+357 GQWVTGSEGAD
-368 GEWIPGGTTERE
+368 GEWVPGGTTERE

-397 RFFFFEPGTQ
+397 RFFLFEPGTQ
-407 NPREDML
+407 NPRQDML
-414 ITDPDL
+414 ITDTEL
-420 LTEGG
+420 LAEGG
-425 FSGPVNVLE
+425 YSEPVNVLQ
-434 YIKKQNLT
+434 YIKDQGLS

-452 TTKWFAETNELMQ
+452 TTKWFADTNETMQ

-473 AASPG
+473 AGSPT

-536 TMTDVNSEFINFTS
+536 TMTDVNSEFLNFTS

-576 GLSDASIDEWVTG
+576 GLSDASLDEWVTG
-589 MFESEDPDLQL
+589 MFESEDPELQL

-674 TYTEANKYVRGLP
+674 TYTEANKFIRGLP

>member
-1 MALSTEN
+1 MALSTKN
-8 KAYELLV
+8 QAYELLV
-15 ALFEDAKETL
+15 RLFEEAKQDLADKAAGTPEARKARTDA
-25 KNQEE
+25 
-30 GDKETKKQRRAKRGE
+30 RRRHSRRSNE
-45 RTKAGNKFQTL
+45 FSSL
-56 SRNIAEWE
+56 SQKISEWE
-64 KWKTTRGAFTLEAQ
+64 EWKKTPGAFAADAQ
-78 IEKWEELFGEDPN
+78 VEKWEEIFGTSSG
-91 WDGETELIPF
+91 WDGEDAEDPDADAGSF
-101 FRSKITELK
+101 FRSKIADAKEKQVGLQKEVTRLRSELDAA
-110 ENDLV
+110 E
-115 KAQDRIASL
+115 
-124 DEELAD
+124 DEFSNPD
-130 IEDRLSDPAIS
+130 V
-141 ARREDAA
+141 ARRRQEA
-148 RVEVGGASAEKIID
+148 ELISVGEPSAEEMID
-162 WLVGDADDDPD
+162 WLVGEREDDAE
-173 LVFRDELQALSE
+173 LVFRDELRALSE
-185 GQTDFESAGTFVY
+185 GQTEFEYPANPLGSRVETPIPQK
-198 DNRLSAAKNRELKK
+198 DRE
-212 AFEQGEVLAAQEG
+212 GV
-225 TERLLSYEGRLQ
+225 LSYEGRRQ
-237 LKEAIDNSLAPYSG
+237 LKEVIDDRLLPYSG
-251 PQLSAGEELSE
+251 PAPGELDTEPLSAGEELSE
-262 SEIIRETPI
+262 SEMIRETPI
-271 GGGSPETRGMQGPP
+271 TTRDMEMQ
-285 NQIADTPNAMQAGLD
+285 
-300 EELALQRVQ
+300 EEFESQLARQRIQ
-309 RENRGRDRGFDESLQ
+309 RENRGRDRGFDQRLQ

-330 DEPEIL
+330 TSGADETT
-336 NPVEGDTRVNPDT
+336 VFTEGQVRVNPTT
-349 GLSEKYLS
+349 GLTEKYTG
-357 GQWVAGSEGED
+357 GQWVTGSEGAD
-368 GEWIPGGTTERE
+368 GEWIPGGTAERE

-414 ITDPDL
+414 ITDPEL
-420 LTEGG
+420 LAEGG
-425 FSGPVNVLE
+425 YSEPVNVLQ
-434 YIKKQNLT
+434 YIKDRNLS

-452 TTKWFAETNELMQ
+452 TTKWFADTNETMQ

-486 RRRELIADQENYIR
+486 RRRELIAAEENYIR

-536 TMTDVNSEFINFTS
+536 TMTDVNSEFLNFTS

-576 GLSDASIDEWVTG
+576 GLSDASLDEWVTG
-589 MFESEDPDLQL
+589 MFESEDPELQL

-674 TYTEANKYVRGLP
+674 TYTEANKFIRGLP

>member
-8 KAYELLV
+8 QAYELLV
-15 ALFEDAKETL
+15 RLFEEAKQDLADKAAGTPEARKARTDA
-25 KNQEE
+25 
-30 GDKETKKQRRAKRGE
+30 RRRHT
-45 RTKAGNKFQTL
+45 RRFNDFSSL
-56 SRNIAEWE
+56 SQKISEWE
-64 KWKTTRGAFTLEAQ
+64 EWKKTPGAFAADAQ
-78 IEKWEELFGEDPN
+78 VKKWEEIFGTGSG
-91 WDGETELIPF
+91 WDGEDAEDPDADAGSF
-101 FRSKITELK
+101 FRSKIADAKEKRVGLQKEVTRLRSELDAA
-110 ENDLV
+110 E
-115 KAQDRIASL
+115 
-124 DEELAD
+124 DEFSNPD
-130 IEDRLSDPAIS
+130 V
-141 ARREDAA
+141 ARRRQEA
-148 RVEVGGASAEKIID
+148 ELISVGEASAEEIID
-162 WLVGDADDDPD
+162 WLVGDAGDDSD

-185 GQTDFESAGTFVY
+185 GQTDFEFRGQSFENIIKADQGLLPKGAGV
-198 DNRLSAAKNRELKK
+198 
-212 AFEQGEVLAAQEG
+212 AFEEEVPQEG
-225 TERLLSYEGRLQ
+225 REGVLSYEGRLN
-237 LKEAIDNSLAPYSG
+237 LKEVIDDRLLPYSG
-251 PQLSAGEELSE
+251 PAPGELDTEPLSAGEELSE
-262 SEIIRETPI
+262 SEMIRETPI
-271 GGGSPETRGMQGPP
+271 TTRDME
-285 NQIADTPNAMQAGLD
+285 MQA
-300 EELALQRVQ
+300 EFESQLARQRIQ
-309 RENRGRDRGFDESLQ
+309 RENRGRDRGFDQRLQ
-324 EFGAPV
+324 EFGPPV
-330 DEPEIL
+330 TSGADKTTGFT
-336 NPVEGDTRVNPDT
+336 EGQVRVNPTT
-349 GLSEKYLS
+349 GLTEKYTN
-357 GQWVAGSEGED
+357 GQWVTGSEGAD
-368 GEWIPGGTTERE
+368 GQWIPGGTAERQ

-397 RFFFFEPGTQ
+397 RFFLFEPGTQ
-407 NPREDML
+407 NPRQDML
-414 ITDPDL
+414 ITDAEL
-420 LTEGG
+420 LAEGG
-425 FSGPVNVLE
+425 YSEPVNVLQ
-434 YIKKQNLT
+434 YIKDQGLS

-452 TTKWFAETNELMQ
+452 TTKWFADTNETMQ

-473 AASPG
+473 AGSPG

-536 TMTDVNSEFINFTS
+536 TMTDVNSEFLNFTS

-576 GLSDASIDEWVTG
+576 GLSDASLDEWVTG
-589 MFESEDPDLQL
+589 MFESEDPELQL

-674 TYTEANKYVRGLP
+674 TYTEANKFIRGLP

>member
-1 MALSTEN
+1 MVLSTEN
-8 KAYELLV
+8 QAYELLV
-15 ALFEDAKETL
+15 KLFEEAKQDLADRAAGTPEARKARTDA
-25 KNQEE
+25 
-30 GDKETKKQRRAKRGE
+30 RRRHSRKSNE
-45 RTKAGNKFQTL
+45 FNSL
-56 SRNIAEWE
+56 SRKTKEWEEWKKTPGAFAADAQVE
-64 KWKTTRGAFTLEAQ
+64 KWKE
-78 IEKWEELFGEDPN
+78 IFGTDSG
-91 WDGETELIPF
+91 WDGEDAEDPDADAGSF
-101 FRSKITELK
+101 FRSKIADAREKQAGLQKEVARLRDELDAA
-110 ENDLV
+110 E
-115 KAQDRIASL
+115 
-124 DEELAD
+124 DEVSNPE
-130 IEDRLSDPAIS
+130 I
-141 ARREDAA
+141 ARRRQEA
-148 RVEVGGASAEKIID
+148 ELISVGEPSAEEMID
-162 WLVGDADDDPD
+162 WLVGEREDDAE
-173 LVFRDELQALSE
+173 LVFRDELRALSE
-185 GQTDFESAGTFVY
+185 GQTEFEY
-198 DNRLSAAKNRELKK
+198 PDNPLGSRVETPIPQKDRE
-212 AFEQGEVLAAQEG
+212 GV
-225 TERLLSYEGRLQ
+225 LSYEGRRQ
-237 LKEAIDNSLAPYSG
+237 LKEVIDDRLLPYSG
-251 PQLSAGEELSE
+251 PAPGELDTEPLSAGEELSE
-262 SEIIRETPI
+262 SEMIRETPI
-271 GGGSPETRGMQGPP
+271 TTRDMEMQ
-285 NQIADTPNAMQAGLD
+285 
-300 EELALQRVQ
+300 EEFESQLARQRIQ
-309 RENRGRDRGFDESLQ
+309 RENRGRDRGFDQRLQ

-330 DEPEIL
+330 TSGANETT
-336 NPVEGDTRVNPDT
+336 VFTEGQVRVNPTT
-349 GLSEKYLS
+349 GLTEKYTG
-357 GQWVAGSEGED
+357 GQWVTGSEGAD

-414 ITDPDL
+414 ITDPEL
-420 LTEGG
+420 LAEGG
-425 FSGPVNVLE
+425 YSEPVNVLQ
-434 YIKKQNLT
+434 YIKDRNLS

-452 TTKWFAETNELMQ
+452 TTKWFADTNETMQ

-486 RRRELIADQENYIR
+486 RRRELIAAEENYIR

-536 TMTDVNSEFINFTS
+536 TMTDVNSEFLNFTS

-576 GLSDASIDEWVTG
+576 GLSDASLDEWVTG
-589 MFESEDPDLQL
+589 MFESEDPELQL

-674 TYTEANKYVRGLP
+674 TYTEANKFIRGLP

>member
-8 KAYELLV
+8 QAYELLV
-15 ALFEDAKETL
+15 KLFEEAKQDLADRAAGTPEARKARTDA
-25 KNQEE
+25 
-30 GDKETKKQRRAKRGE
+30 RRRHSRRSNE
-45 RTKAGNKFQTL
+45 FSSL
-56 SRNIAEWE
+56 SQKISEWE
-64 KWKTTRGAFTLEAQ
+64 EWKKTPGAFAADAQ
-78 IEKWEELFGEDPN
+78 VDKWEEIFGTGSG
-91 WDGETELIPF
+91 WDGEDAEDPDADAGSF
-101 FRSKITELK
+101 FRSKIADAK
-110 ENDLV
+110 EKQV
-115 KAQDRIASL
+115 SL
-124 DEELAD
+124 QKEVTRLRSQLDAAEDEFSNPD
-130 IEDRLSDPAIS
+130 V
-141 ARREDAA
+141 ARRRQEA
-148 RVEVGGASAEKIID
+148 ELISVGETSAEEIID
-162 WLVGDADDDPD
+162 WLVGEPEDDAE
-173 LVFRDELQALSE
+173 LVFRDELRALSE
-185 GQTDFESAGTFVY
+185 GQTDFEY
-198 DNRLSAAKNRELKK
+198 AANPLGSSVETPIPQRDRE
-212 AFEQGEVLAAQEG
+212 GV
-225 TERLLSYEGRLQ
+225 LSYEGRRQ
-237 LKEAIDNSLAPYSG
+237 LKEVTDDRLLPYSG
-251 PQLSAGEELSE
+251 PVAGELDTEPLSAGEELSE
-262 SEIIRETPI
+262 SEMIREAPI
-271 GGGSPETRGMQGPP
+271 TTRDM
-285 NQIADTPNAMQAGLD
+285 DMQAGLD
-300 EELALQRVQ
+300 EELALQSVQ

-368 GEWIPGGTTERE
+368 GEWIPGGTAERE